1 MKNPQR
7 VFAFH
12 PFGVRVTAARAVSR
26 PSTRDIAWAAGF
38 YEGEGSCN
46 FATYSQH
53 VIVSQVE
60 REPLDRLRRLFGGTI
75 RARPGHD
82 YRSYKSRPTNTWAIH
97 GPRARGFLMTIYTLL
112 SAKRKAQI
120 QKVLHAAQE

>member
-12 PFGVRVTAARAVSR
+12 PFGVRLTAAQATSR
-26 PSTRDIAWAAGF
+26 PKVRDIAWAAGF

-53 VIVSQVE
+53 VTIGQVE
-60 REPLDRLRRLFGGTI
+60 REPLDRLRRFFGGTVT
-75 RARPGHD
+75 ARPGHD
-82 YRSYKSRPTNTWAIH
+82 YGSYKSRPTNTWVIH
-97 GPRARGFLMTIYTLL
+97 GPRARGFLLTIYAFL
-112 SAKRKAQI
+112 SAKRQAQI
-120 QKVLHAAQE
+120 RKVLHATQK